1 MNNHA
6 TANPLAGAIVEDS
19 RRKERLYLTMGILI
33 AVMVVPIS
41 VDGVVREPQNLT
53 RWAELLLLCG
63 FAAFVLA
70 TPIRLAILHRKF
82 GLARFEP
89 GLNPPS
95 IGGQLSGTIF
105 TGLPVRFDSDVRLTL
120 SCLDREVIGSGK
132 SAHAVF
138 STRWHDQHFLTSKL
152 PTSNDSTRIPVYFEI
167 PPHCQPTERINAKEQ
182 IIWRLSAESTADQ
195 KTFHVDFTVPVHE
208 AAPHEP
214 VPDTSAE
221 FRVAA
226 PAATK
231 SLARGVHIRESGED
245 ELEATFAALRHP
257 LLALEYAAFL
267 ALFVG
272 APIVLANVRYVGHVA
287 AIVFG
292 IIFGLIALVIF
303 PSAFSLWLSRSRVRV
318 RLKTMELT
326 RGWLLYSSTL
336 RFEAG
341 EITSIKSA
349 MSMNGVHNDQLYSL
363 EIHTHKHPCE
373 TIADAL
379 SRHDADTIALRLR
392 KAMGITVPTRT
403 RKKPVTAAE

>member
-1 MNNHA
+1 MNNLV
-6 TANPLAGAIVEDS
+6 TANPSSGAIVEDS
-19 RRKERLYLTMGILI
+19 RRKELLYWAMGIPTAI
-33 AVMVVPIS
+33 IVVPI
-41 VDGVVREPQNLT
+41 GVLNVVLAPHNLLQ
-53 RWAELLLLCG
+53 WGAAALMCG

-89 GLNPPS
+89 GPNPPS
-95 IGGQLSGTIF
+95 IGGQLTGTIF
-105 TGLPVRFDSDVRLTL
+105 SGLQIRFDSDVRLTL
-120 SCLDREVIGSGK
+120 SCLDREVIGSGR
-132 SAHAVF
+132 SAHAVY

-152 PTSNDSTRIPVYFEI
+152 PTANDSTRIPVYFEI

-182 IIWRLSAESTADQ
+182 IVWRLSAESTADR
-195 KTFHVDFTVPVHE
+195 KKFHVDFTVPVHE
-208 AAPHEP
+208 TAQHER

-221 FRVAA
+221 FRVSA

-231 SLARGVHIRESGED
+231 SLAHGIQIAESGEG
-245 ELEATFAALRHP
+245 ELEVTFAALRHP

-272 APIVLANVRYVGHVA
+272 APIVLANMRDVGHVA
-287 AIVFG
+287 AIVFAV
-292 IIFGLIALVIF
+292 IFGLIALVIF
-303 PSAFSLWLSRSRVRV
+303 PSAFSLWLWRSRVKV

-326 RGWLLYSSTL
+326 GGWLFYSKTL

-349 MSMNGVHNDQLYSL
+349 MSMNGVHNEQLYSL
-363 EIHTHKHPCE
+363 EIHTHKRPCV

-379 SRHDADTIALRLR
+379 SRHDADTIALKLR
-392 KAMGITVPTRT
+392 KAMGISLQPRT
-403 RKKPVTAAE
+403 RKKISTVAE